1 MARYGRLLT
10 DAQREK
16 IRPLQ
21 DVWLKIWRAFL
32 AELNQREQ
40 LHRSESFLDGS
51 LVPAKKGALE
61 SEKASGARARN
72 GWWWSHPR
80 KPPNPRGAAAA
91 ETAAPD
97 RRSWLRPYPLLKQ
110 LAVRGIE
117 LIAPHRWNRSNQWLY
132 DFRVWYDD

>member
-32 AELNQREQ
+32 AELNQRKQ

-51 LVPAKKGALE
+51 LVPAKKG
-61 SEKASGARARN
+61 R
-72 GWWWSHPR
+72 WSRKKQAGQGHEMDGGGPIRVSRRTHAGRPR
-80 KPPNPRGAAAA
+80 QKP
-91 ETAAPD
+91 
-97 RRSWLRPYPLLKQ
+97 LR
-110 LAVRGIE
+110 
-117 LIAPHRWNRSNQWLY
+117 LIADRGYDRTRCENSWPCAGSN
-132 DFRVWYDD
+132 